1 MEATQYK
8 RESNSSL
15 KIRLCRVGVVI
26 RKSLEDYKH
35 LKLCGRERNGN
46 KTRKYSRKGWGRSFS
61 FLPEAE
67 GK

>member
-35 LKLCGRERNGN
+35 LKLCGREQNQDQ
-46 KTRKYSRKGWGRSFS
+46 KILQKGMG
-61 FLPEAE
+61 
-67 GK
+67 